1 MSAKSAPSPLEGEGR
16 GGGPRQRSSMAQ
28 RLRREAPFTERKLWK
43 RLRRDALAGLHF
55 RRQQP
60 IGRYV
65 VDFYCSAVRLVLE
78 LDGPSHDDLIA
89 AEKDAIR
96 TRWLNERGYRVLRF
110 SNEEVQ
116 ADIER
121 VLGIIAMVARPP
133 SLALPLEGGGKRI
146 EGDVG

>member
-1 MSAKSAPSPLEGEGR
+1 M
-16 GGGPRQRSSMAQ
+16 
-28 RLRREAPFTERKLWK
+28 ERKLWK

-55 RRQQP
+55 RRQHP

-65 VDFYCSAVRLVLE
+65 VDFYCSAARLVLE

-89 AEKDAIR
+89 AQKDADR
-96 TRWLNERGYRVLRF
+96 TRWLNEQGFRVLRF
-110 SNEEVQ
+110 ANAEVQ

-121 VLGIIAMVARPP
+121 VLQVISMAAGVARPP